1 MNFKTKSILGFFQKK
16 IKFFVSKKVL
26 QNFFLVSGV
35 TLITSI
41 LGFFKESIVASFYGL
56 SLELDTFFVAIL
68 IPGVINTVFLGS
80 FKSVFIPNYI
90 IELNQKGNIG
100 AFQSTSLVVTTVVS
114 AIFIFI
120 AFLLTDTFL
129 EILYPN
135 KSLEF
140 YQMVKTQ
147 LYILLPAIFLWG
159 MTSITGALLNVNDE
173 YRLSSFSGIFTPI
186 SILLA
191 IYFFNDSKSDTLLAW
206 GTLLGA
212 FLSFVYLVLIASK
225 KKIIVLGKIHF
236 NNENIKIAFKQIPA
250 KISSGF
256 LTAMNSVVDQFFA
269 AQLLVGSIAAL
280 NYGLKIP
287 AFASSLLLAAFS
299 TVLLPYFSKTVINNR
314 KLAFDNLFKNLNWLF
329 LGLIIVT
336 IIGILFSE
344 YVVTLLFQRNEFT
357 EQDTKIVST
366 IQKIFLA
373 YIPFKITGM
382 VMVNFAT
389 SINKNSIMA
398 YIALIALILNII
410 LDYVFMKFY
419 GVFGIAL
426 CTTIVTF
433 IKSLIMY
440 FYLRKLRE
448 KIRVNVQ

>member
-1 MNFKTKSILGFFQKK
+1 M
-16 IKFFVSKKVL
+16 
-26 QNFFLVSGV
+26 VSGV
-35 TLITSI
+35 TLVTSI

-56 SLELDTFFVAIL
+56 SLELDTFFVALL

-100 AFQSTSLVVTTVVS
+100 AFQATSLVVTTVVS
-114 AIFIFI
+114 VFFVFI
-120 AFLLTDTFL
+120 AFISTDTFL

-140 YQMVKTQ
+140 YYMVKEQ

-159 MTSITGALLNVNDE
+159 MSSVTGALLNVNDE

-186 SILLA
+186 CIVLG
-191 IYFFNDSKSDTLLAW
+191 IYFFNDYKSNTLLAW
-206 GTLLGA
+206 GTTIGA
-212 FLSFVYLVLIASK
+212 FFSVLYLITIASK
-225 KKIIVLGKIHF
+225 KKLIILGKVDLK
-236 NNENIKIAFKQIPA
+236 NKNIKIAFKQIPA

-287 AFASSLLLAAFS
+287 AFTSSLLLVAFS

-314 KLAFDNLFKNLNWLF
+314 KLAFENLFKNLKWLF
-329 LGLIIVT
+329 LGLT
-336 IIGILFSE
+336 IITILGILLSDF
-344 YVVTLLFQRNEFT
+344 VVALLFQRNEFT
-357 EQDTKIVST
+357 AEDTHIVST

-373 YIPFKITGM
+373 YIPFKISGM
-382 VMVNFAT
+382 IMVNFAT

-410 LDYVFMKFY
+410 LDYILMKFY
-419 GVFGIAL
+419 GVFGIAI
-426 CTTIVTF
+426 CTTIVTV

-440 FYLRKLRE
+440 LYLKRLGENIKTS
-448 KIRVNVQ
+448 VQ